1 MAYNVPI
8 GNYSD
13 SVKESLHGEIT
24 GSFIPHN
31 TGKPDPAYGCYKDF
45 SATYQCGNGPT
56 KTIHNG
62 GYRIETGGMPAVFD
76 CSEENKECKGFKLTL
91 GDDGNLTLTNHLNDT
106 IWQSSTKETGL
117 ALDKYKASNGKY
129 GRNYLL
135 AGETLKTG
143 EFIGSPSGNCFLIM
157 TENTNDCT
165 ENGLQLSYHEINC
178 NINDPIN
185 KYGNDNTANG
195 LYTIKKYNI
204 NNVGKV
210 GYIDENKK
218 IHEYSSDMIY
228 PGTTYT
234 FLGNYNTTGKDISQ
248 IKNANL
254 DKCITNCNSNNN
266 CNGFVLKDNTCFLKD
281 TSMFPKGVRNYSK
294 DSELYIRDKTVKNN
308 NSCSK
313 IVDSSYASE
322 WDLLSPG
329 EKMSM
334 DTLCALGAVTR
345 DDLASMESQ
354 RDTLTTFANK
364 MQNKYNSIITE
375 KTKLNNKFTDNI
387 NKLNKDMKDYSSV
400 YERIHK
406 NNASLDNI
414 IAVSEDSKINN
425 SSQKKKLFLWANL
438 ALIMAIITI
447 RLFKK

>member
-8 GNYSD
+8 GNWSD
-13 SVKESLHGEIT
+13 YVKESVHGEIT
-24 GSFIPHN
+24 STFIPYAV
-31 TGKPDPAYGCYKDF
+31 GRPDPAYGCYKDF

-91 GDDGNLTLTNHLNDT
+91 SDDGNLTLTNYLNNT
-106 IWQSSTKETGL
+106 LWQSKTNKTGL
-117 ALDKYKASNGKY
+117 ALDQYKASNGKY

-157 TENTNDCT
+157 TENKNDCT
-165 ENGLQLSYHEINC
+165 DNGLQLSYHEVNC

-185 KYGNDNTANG
+185 KHGNDNTANG
-195 LYTIKKYNI
+195 LYTIKKHNI

-218 IHEYSSDMIY
+218 IHEYSSDMVS

-234 FLGNYNTTGKDISQ
+234 FLGNYDTTGKNISE
-248 IKNANL
+248 IKNSNL
-254 DKCITNCNSNNN
+254 DKCIINCNSNNN

-281 TSMFPKGVRNYSK
+281 SSMFPKGVRNYSSN
-294 DSELYIRDKTVKNN
+294 SELYIRNKQVKNN
-308 NSCSK
+308 YSCSK
-313 IVDSSYASE
+313 IIDSSYASE

-334 DTLCALGAVTR
+334 DTLCALGAYTN
-345 DDLASMESQ
+345 DDLTNMESQ
-354 RDTLTTFANK
+354 RDLLTNFANK
-364 MQNKYNSIITE
+364 MQNKYNDIINE
-375 KTKLNNKFTDNI
+375 KSQVDNKFSDNI
-387 NKLNKDMKDYSSV
+387 NKLSKDIKDYSSL
-400 YERIHK
+400 YQTIRK
-406 NNASLDNI
+406 NTSSLNNL
-414 IAVSEDSKINN
+414 IALSDDSKLNN
-425 SSQKKKLFLWANL
+425 LSQKKKLFLWSNL
-438 ALIMAIITI
+438 AIIIAIITI
-447 RLFKK
+447 KLLKK

>member
-8 GNYSD
+8 GNWSD
-13 SVKESLHGEIT
+13 YVKESVHGEIT
-24 GSFIPHN
+24 STIIPH
-31 TGKPDPAYGCYKDF
+31 TAGRPDPAYGCYKDF

-62 GYRIETGGMPAVFD
+62 GDRIETGGMPAVFD

-91 GDDGNLTLTNHLNDT
+91 GDNGNLTLTNHLNDT
-106 IWQSSTKETGL
+106 LWQSETKETGM
-117 ALDKYKASNGKY
+117 ALDKYKASNSKY

-157 TENTNDCT
+157 TENKNNCA
-165 ENGLQLSYHEINC
+165 ENGLQLSYNKANC
-178 NINDPIN
+178 STTDQLN
-185 KYGNDNTANG
+185 KHGNDNTTNG
-195 LYTIKKYNI
+195 LYTIKQYDISNI
-204 NNVGKV
+204 GKV

-218 IHEYSSDMIY
+218 IHEYPSNMVSLDS
-228 PGTTYT
+228 TYT
-234 FLGNYNTTGKDISQ
+234 FLGNYTTTGKDISQ

-254 DKCITNCNSNNN
+254 DKCKTNCNSNNN

-281 TSMFPKGVRNYSK
+281 SSMFPKGSRNYSK
-294 DSELYIRDKTVKNN
+294 DSELYIRDKRVKNN
-308 NSCSK
+308 YSCSK

-322 WDLLSPG
+322 WDLLEPG

-334 DTLCALGAVTR
+334 DKLCALGAVTS
-345 DDLASMESQ
+345 DELNTMESQ
-354 RDTLTTFANK
+354 RNILTTFANK
-364 MQNKYNSIITE
+364 MQNKYNSIIGE
-375 KTKLNNKFTDNI
+375 KTKLNNTFTDNN
-387 NKLNKDMKDYSSV
+387 NKLNKDIKDYSSV

-414 IAVSEDSKINN
+414 IAVSDDLKINT
-425 SSQKKKLFLWANL
+425 SSQKKKLFLWTNL
-438 ALIMAIITI
+438 ALIIAIITI
-447 RLFKK
+447 KLFKK